1 MGLRMK
7 DADKDRLAS
16 LVRRIEAA
24 DKLDQK
30 LKEEKESAEARER
43 QRREDMLKGWA
54 DAYQWVSNTV
64 HELNPLLSPRGLT
77 LAVEGSGNISGAVGR
92 MTIIVASGTPL
103 AHRSMALN
111 LAQTGTVQLVY
122 TGVAGRP
129 AGASFE
135 LEKFDRDAFTDLIIR
150 FVEAVIA
157 EREQTLLRRQ
167 AEQSENAT
175 DKDAS

>member
-1 MGLRMK
+1 MGRWMK

-24 DKLDQK
+24 DQMDRK

-43 QRREDMLKGWA
+43 QRREDMLKNWQSAFQGIT
-54 DAYQWVSNTV
+54 NIV
-64 HELNPLLSPRGLT
+64 HELNPQLSPRGMT

-92 MTIIVASGTPL
+92 ITIIVAAGTPIV
-103 AHRSMALN
+103 HKSMALN

-129 AGASFE
+129 AGAAFE
-135 LEKFDRDAFTDLIIR
+135 LDQFDRDAFADLI
-150 FVEAVIA
+150 FKFLEAVIA
-157 EREQTLLRRQ
+157 EREQSQIKR
-167 AEQSENAT
+167 QSEIGNEKPAG
-175 DKDAS
+175 

>member
-1 MGLRMK
+1 MGSEMK

-16 LVRRIEAA
+16 LVRRIAAA
-24 DKLDQK
+24 DQMDQR

-43 QRREDMLKGWA
+43 QRREDMVKNWQSAFQCIA
-54 DAYQWVSNTV
+54 DIV
-64 HELNPLLSPRGLT
+64 HEMNPQLSPRGLT
-77 LAVEGSGNISGAVGR
+77 LAVEGSGNISGAIGR
-92 MTIIVASGTPL
+92 ITIIVASGTPIV
-103 AHRSMALN
+103 HKSMQLN

-135 LEKFDRDAFTDLIIR
+135 LDKFDRDAFTDIIFK

-157 EREQTLLRRQ
+157 EREQAQLKRQ
-167 AEQSENAT
+167 AEMSAE
-175 DKDAS
+175 KPEG